1 MPDPTHL
8 AILSRPVVVRAAS
21 RHTERLHG
29 QAALSF
35 SVLLRQSTAGGLPP
49 PSGKDR
55 ASWRTWIY
63 QQLIDAYAQLDPTRG
78 KTLLAAVIDR
88 LRSGLPAG
96 LEELAQLGRTL
107 HRRRED
113 VLAYFT
119 HRASNG
125 PTEAINGRL
134 EALRRNGLGFR
145 NLINYHF
152 RCLLHCG
159 NLHQA
164 LTAL

>member
-1 MPDPTHL
+1 LPDPAHL

-21 RHTERLHG
+21 RPTERLLG

-35 SVLLRQSTAGGLPP
+35 SVLLRQATAGGLPP

-63 QQLIDAYAQLDPTRG
+63 QQLIDGYAQPDPTRG
-78 KTLLAAVIDR
+78 KTLLTGVIER
-88 LRSGLPAG
+88 LRTRVPAG
-96 LEELAQLGRTL
+96 LEELTTLGRTL
-107 HRRRED
+107 YRRRTD
-113 VLAYFT
+113 ILAYFE
-119 HRASNG
+119 HQASNG

-134 EALRRNGLGFR
+134 EALRRSALGFR
-145 NLINYHF
+145 NLVNYTF

-159 NLHQA
+159 NLAQVLDA
-164 LTAL
+164 L